1 MSDQALKRSQLTVW
15 TKNSMNLSSAAK
27 ANCEHKMFRMW
38 TLEMGNLI
46 FSAIDWMDL
55 PVYIILIDKSFP
67 LKISQQLNNL
77 YYFGTH
83 E

>member
-1 MSDQALKRSQLTVW
+1 
-15 TKNSMNLSSAAK
+15 
-27 ANCEHKMFRMW
+27 
-38 TLEMGNLI
+38 MGNLI
-46 FSAIDWMDL
+46 ISAIDCMDL

>member
-1 MSDQALKRSQLTVW
+1 MSDQALKRSQHSVW

-38 TLEMGNLI
+38 TLEMGNSI
-46 FSAIDWMDL
+46 YNAIHWWAL
-55 PVYIILIDKSFP
+55 PVYIMLIDKSFP